1 MKALVVAAEAILGL
15 SIGFGLAAAVYAVS
29 MMASQPA
36 AAVTTD
42 KPGFV
47 L

>member
-15 SIGFGLAAAVYAVS
+15 CIGFSLAAAVYAVS
-29 MMASQPA
+29 MMPPSPA
-36 AAVTTD
+36 AAVTAD
-42 KPGFV
+42 KPGFT